1 MSQNSK
7 DTVLRTVRYT
17 MRMHKRAD
25 RANTTPVKA
34 LELSGCVSHLC
45 QSPVRTS
52 RPAQP
57 CWVEVQ
63 AWRAPRRF
71 ASLSSMSE
79 RKVLQKYYPPDFD
92 PSAVRRGRTGGGK
105 QKTVRLMAPFSMRCN
120 TCGEYIYRGKKFN
133 ARKET
138 VNNDDYY
145 GIPIFRFYIKC
156 SQCSSEIT
164 FKTDPKNSDYAAEH
178 GAQRNFEPWREKDE
192 DKAPSSD
199 SENGDEGEE
208 EEDVDPMKALEKR
221 MEEAQREMEVMDALQ
236 DIRTRNAR
244 FERVDTS
251 AVLDAVAQNKRPIE
265 ATVDAAD
272 ATHEEDEALVRK
284 YFPKTPAAPA
294 TDDASVE
301 PAGSEPTEKES
312 SDEPPPA
319 ASLLSDATR
328 QQLRSIPPTS
338 APRPSTKRRRGPNAL
353 GIVRR
358 T

>member
-1 MSQNSK
+1 
-7 DTVLRTVRYT
+7 
-17 MRMHKRAD
+17 
-25 RANTTPVKA
+25 
-34 LELSGCVSHLC
+34 
-45 QSPVRTS
+45 
-52 RPAQP
+52 
-57 CWVEVQ
+57 
-63 AWRAPRRF
+63 
-71 ASLSSMSE
+71 MSE

-178 GAQRNFEPWREKDE
+178 GAQRNFEPWREKEE
-192 DKAPSSD
+192 DKAPPSESD
-199 SENGDEGEE
+199 NEEDGEE
-208 EEDVDPMKALEKR
+208 EEEIDPMKALEKR

-251 AVLDAVAQNKRPIE
+251 AVLDAIAQNKRPIE
-265 ATVDAAD
+265 ASTESAPE
-272 ATHEEDEALVRK
+272 THEEDEALVRK
-284 YFPKTPAAPA
+284 YFPKEPTTDASNSENPADEAAPSGQ
-294 TDDASVE
+294 DS
-301 PAGSEPTEKES
+301 SEV
-312 SDEPPPA
+312 PPSA
-319 ASLLSDATR
+319 ASLLSEATR
-328 QQLRSIPPTS
+328 QQIQSLPPPASVT
-338 APRPSTKRRRGPNAL
+338 RPPAKRRRGPNAL
-353 GIVRR
+353 GIVRK